1 MHLDKY
7 KNRSIEI
14 NKSIDDSNRQTNE
27 PLLSF
32 DERKREAEIRFA
44 ALIADK
50 NIPHHIAKD
59 ILSCFQ
65 HIGKD
70 PKVLASMSMGRTKC
84 KNIITNV
91 LCPVETE
98 RVVDKIQNTKFSIFI
113 DETSDICNDNAE
125 KLFDA
130 FKCEMWKL
138 QIPFNNI
145 VALSCDN
152 ASVMIGKVSSFKTKL
167 QSVCPRLITFP
178 CPCHSASLAAHAAT
192 NRIPEFCEEFTRKIA
207 IYINS
212 SPKRLAI
219 FREFLE
225 CFQETNRKILKLCD
239 TSRAKAYFLFLKYA
253 LNYFNQFNAYFQA
266 SETRIHQL
274 QTKSSNF
281 LFDISK
287 NFLKNTHLKPFFID
301 VVFSL
306 KENQKNLNEI
316 NLGLDCEEYLDELIQ
331 QGHEDIITTV
341 RENCL
346 AFYVTIAEEIRKRL
360 PITDF
365 FLSKLNVFQPSV
377 SLFENDRETSFND
390 VSFIIKTIC
399 GFDEESLK
407 KEWIAL
413 PLDLTI
419 DEKESL
425 SKLNFDNIWKT
436 ILERQHEE
444 CNDELPVTYKNTS
457 FFLLPRSRIL
467 TKQATPRDC
476 NDLLPVMYRIH
487 GTWFRINQRPS
498 ETLAPPTIQLLTR
511 PAWKYVSPDS
521 LATSGIYTT
530 EDLSRLRTHIMFP
543 VEKPATLNTIAR
555 GAMGGTIP
563 AGSISMMNLLDEKS
577 LEKIAESAGQRVWQ
591 GFITFGSASA
601 GVFAIFLIVR
611 LVKLIIDTTIH
622 GYALHTVYG
631 WSLHLLGAI

>member
-1 MHLDKY
+1 MSPSIGKVPNQDAHNYPLRTINPLPPTDERYKSWIREVSSDDSLYYCNICEKSFSCSSQVSRHAESAYHKNKIQKKLSNNDDDDQLSIKKTYKEKFQQRWLDIEEFKCWLRENPYENHLYYCLICDKSFDAHLSHIYLHADSKMHLDKY

-113 DETSDICNDNAE
+113 DETSDICNDKWMTLFVRYVDSETLNTYSQLVKLIKIHAKDSSAE
-125 KLFDA
+125 KLFHA

-145 VALSCDN
+145 VALSCDQG
-152 ASVMIGKVSSFKTKL
+152 MERKVSSFKTKL

-207 IYINS
+207 TYINS
-212 SPKRLAI
+212 RPKRSAI

-239 TSRAKAYFLFLKYA
+239 TCYLCIMSKIETKAYFLFLKYA

-331 QGHEDIITTV
+331 QGHEDVITTV

-346 AFYVTIAEEIRKRL
+346 AFYVAAAEEIRKRL
-360 PITDF
+360 PITNI
-365 FLSKLNVFQPSV
+365 FLSKLNVFKPSV

-390 VSFIIKTIC
+390 VSFIVKTI
-399 GFDEESLK
+399 GVAEGRKEEEGVMTGILK
-407 KEWIAL
+407 VGRNRLKMVGVCINMEM
-413 PLDLTI
+413 
-419 DEKESL
+419 ERK
-425 SKLNFDNIWKT
+425 
-436 ILERQHEE
+436 LER
-444 CNDELPVTYKNTS
+444 
-457 FFLLPRSRIL
+457 
-467 TKQATPRDC
+467 
-476 NDLLPVMYRIH
+476 
-487 GTWFRINQRPS
+487 
-498 ETLAPPTIQLLTR
+498 LAEWR
-511 PAWKYVSPDS
+511 ERK
-521 LATSGIYTT
+521 
-530 EDLSRLRTHIMFP
+530 RR
-543 VEKPATLNTIAR
+543 
-555 GAMGGTIP
+555 
-563 AGSISMMNLLDEKS
+563 
-577 LEKIAESAGQRVWQ
+577 
-591 GFITFGSASA
+591 
-601 GVFAIFLIVR
+601 
-611 LVKLIIDTTIH
+611 
-622 GYALHTVYG
+622 
-631 WSLHLLGAI
+631 